1 MTLTNEHDGN
11 VALALAVADEDIPA
25 EVSTDKGGC
34 QRWETQGVLLVTYA
48 KRGNPTVGCLA
59 AGVSLRT
66 HRRWLAEDTYGYRD
80 RFRLAHAV
88 YVDSLEGMVGDRL
101 GDPKGNRGSD
111 VLLIARLNAEDPDKW
126 RGNSI
131 KLELPDELR
140 DFMQRRQAED
150 QEARKA
156 LPVATV
162 IEHQAADEPPPWE
175 TE

>member
-11 VALALAVADEDIPA
+11 VALAVADEDIPS
-25 EVSTDKGGC
+25 EVFTDKGGR
-34 QRWETQGVLLVTYA
+34 QRWETQNVLLETYA
-48 KRGNPTVGCLA
+48 KRGNPTAGCLA
-59 AGVSLRT
+59 AGVSFRT
-66 HRRWLAEDTYGYRD
+66 HDRWLEGNVYGYRE
-80 RFRLAHAV
+80 RFRLAHRV
-88 YVDSLEGMVGDRL
+88 YIDSLEGMVGTRL
-101 GDPKGNRGSD
+101 EDPKGNRGSD

-126 RGNSI
+126 RGNSV

-150 QEARKA
+150 QETRKA